1 MESYFSMQQL
11 AKYLKMKETALDQL
25 VKDGTVP
32 FIKTKNNT
40 VIFKKSDI
48 DKWMEDKK
56 KKVKEMIE
64 GQEVL

>member
-1 MESYFSMQQL
+1 MQQL